1 MSVTVPKIENLSPEE
16 IAAQMIL
23 RLINESP
30 RSPRQDEI
38 EAIVAKVAPAS
49 QQRLPALAPDHLD
62 YRRLIAEAK
71 KQDDEGIPDGE
82 DGDAAVEALQSK
94 IMALERK
101 IWSTPARTL
110 ADVLLR
116 GEIALHNEN
125 GIMDSLNDAE
135 AYYDERANAQLIR
148 AVVDVLGG
156 RHA

>member
-1 MSVTVPKIENLSPEE
+1 MSVAITKPIAQLSVEQA
-16 IAAQMIL
+16 AAQIVA
-23 RLINESP
+23 LINASP

-38 EAIVAKVAPAS
+38 AAVIARTAATPPT
-49 QQRLPALAPDHLD
+49 LPELAPEHLE

-135 AYYDERANAQLIR
+135 AYYDERATAQLIQ